1 MTTTTTTT
9 TTMTPSPTKKDYLVE
24 NRVSSLECE
33 SRTCAKPAFT
43 AKLPFSASV
52 LPLIL
57 SLFVFPPR
65 VSSQMSW
72 IGARKCG
79 FSFSCFFPFFFRFA
93 KGATTPGQKKCRR
106 RLCRNDSI
114 IKTTTKTRNTN
125 NDGTLTYCVCKKTI
139 AQRYYQPT
147 YV

>member
-1 MTTTTTTT
+1 MCRRAWKEEEEEEENDDDDDDDDAVAD
-9 TTMTPSPTKKDYLVE
+9 KKKRHLVE

-65 VSSQMSW
+65 VSSQNELDW
-72 IGARKCG
+72 CA
-79 FSFSCFFPFFFRFA
+79 
-93 KGATTPGQKKCRR
+93 
-106 RLCRNDSI
+106 
-114 IKTTTKTRNTN
+114 
-125 NDGTLTYCVCKKTI
+125 
-139 AQRYYQPT
+139 
-147 YV
+147 

>member
-1 MTTTTTTT
+1 M
-9 TTMTPSPTKKDYLVE
+9 
-24 NRVSSLECE
+24 SSLECE

-65 VSSQMSW
+65 VSSQNEL
-72 IGARKCG
+72 IGARNADFFLPLF
-79 FSFSCFFPFFFRFA
+79 FSFFSFVCKRGDDTLDKKNVDVAFVE
-93 KGATTPGQKKCRR
+93 TTLLLKQQQKQETR
-106 RLCRNDSI
+106 
-114 IKTTTKTRNTN
+114 TTTVRSPITV
-125 NDGTLTYCVCKKTI
+125 YVKTI